1 MDEIG
6 THIGGRLKQL
16 RSERRLSL
24 DELADK
30 TGFTKSYLSKIEN
43 AKKVPPIGSLARIS
57 AALEIELSQIFQ
69 DDSLEDAEV
78 DPQAS
83 VVRATQRRSVVRGGT
98 TFGYDYQSLGGRFP
112 TRRMDPFVFT
122 FPSELGED
130 VFFEHEGQEFV
141 FVLSGRLEFR
151 VGDEEW
157 VLRTGDSI
165 IFDASL
171 PHRGRAVNG
180 EAKALVVISSDDSEP
195 S

>member
-1 MDEIG
+1 MDKIS
-6 THIGGRLKQL
+6 THISGRLKQL

-43 AKKVPPIGSLARIS
+43 AKNVPPIGSLARIS
-57 AALEIELSQIFQ
+57 AALGIELSQIFQ
-69 DDSLEDAEV
+69 DDSSDAEA
-78 DPQAS
+78 DPQAA

-112 TRRMDPFVFT
+112 TKRMDPFVFT
-122 FPSELGED
+122 FPTELGED

-141 FVLSGRLEFR
+141 FVLSGQLEFR

-157 VLRTGDSI
+157 VLRAGDSI

-171 PHRGRAVNG
+171 PHRGRAVNDD
-180 EAKALVVISSDDSEP
+180 AKALVVISSDDSEP